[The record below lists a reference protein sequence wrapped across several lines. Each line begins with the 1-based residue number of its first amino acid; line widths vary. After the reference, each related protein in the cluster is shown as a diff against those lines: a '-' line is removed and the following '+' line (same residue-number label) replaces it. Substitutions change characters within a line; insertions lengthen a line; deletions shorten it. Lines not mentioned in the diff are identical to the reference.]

1 MLNRF
6 AKTEGF
12 LARVV
17 AGIVALNL
25 FIIMLAGI
33 WSYKSRMQYESRAHV
48 ATQNLTLILVQNI
61 SGIIKTV
68 EVALTSLRV
77 VVEKQL
83 HSGRIDGSELETYLE
98 ELHGSI
104 PELEGLRVSD
114 ARGRVLYGFH
124 GKALQ
129 APDISDRDYFQRLRQ
144 EPTLRL
150 VLSKPIRGRIGGKW
164 IIVIAKPIHQPD
176 GSFAGVVFG
185 ALPLEY
191 LNALFSSIDI
201 GAFGALALRDASD
214 MSLVARFPEP
224 QGVGLGVGS
233 KLMSPQFLEL
243 QKIDAAAGS
252 YEGRSGVD
260 RRERTWAYRRFADGS
275 YYIFAGVDRDEYL
288 APWRRELVVVLL
300 VVVSFA
306 LASLAGFV
314 IIRRGWSRNNRAL
327 LALAESE
334 SRERKRVDELNAI
347 MESAPVL
354 LLIADDTAGRQIKGN
369 PLACELL
376 QIPSGGNFSKRAA
389 DDAETRHYVILHG
402 GVETAPGELPLQRA
416 IRGES
421 VRNYLQ
427 EIVFDDGRRVTLFGD
442 AVPLRDD
449 RGEIRGAVAA
459 FLDVT
464 TQLKTSIDLL
474 ESEARYRTLFDQS
487 PDGIVLVDPES
498 FALDFFNDAACQ
510 QLGYTREE
518 FARLSIR
525 DLDPIDDLEA
535 VRERGRRL
543 AETGAAS
550 FETIHRSKEGA
561 PRNVEVHLKYV
572 TIGGKPLIC
581 SIFHDIT
588 ERTLAESALRA
599 SEERF
604 RTLVETSSDVIF
616 VLNGE
621 GVFQFASPAWE
632 QHYGTPVAGVAGSH
646 FGDFVHPDDAPRCA
660 EYLSRVIATGVGE
673 ASPSYRVKHAD
684 GSWRSF
690 MANGTSYLDAAG
702 TRLYIGVSRDIS
714 AQLRSEEER
723 IEIERKLLHSQKLE
737 SLGVLAGGI
746 AHDFNNLLAAILG
759 NLDLAALRLPESS
772 PVRGNLQQSMLA
784 CRRAADLTRQM
795 LAYCGKG
802 VFQLVQVNLNAV
814 VRENA
819 DLFKAVVPCNVKFSL
834 QAPDEALP
842 IMVDP
847 SQIQQVVM
855 NLITN
860 AVEAIGEGRG
870 TVSLRTGIRE
880 CDARYVAESC
890 LEEKPLPGQFVFIE
904 VTDDGCG
911 MDEESQRRIFEPFY
925 TTKFTGRGL
934 GMAATQGIITKLKG
948 LIVLRS
954 CPGGGTSFTVLL
966 PALGTLAV
974 AQVVPVASAPPAAAL
989 PGGRRGTVLVV
1000 DDEEVVREVGCEYVR
1015 LLGFEVL
1022 EARDGLEALEVFRR
1036 QQHKIAFLILDMAMP
1051 NLDGVATFHE
1061 LKKISPAVKVIV
1073 SSGFSEQAVL
1083 EQFPQE
1089 RPDAFLQKPFQVREL
1104 EQQIARVLAQD
1115 AGGGVALGK
1124 FSQRSG

>member
-1 MLNRF
+1 MINRF

-12 LARVV
+12 LARIV

-33 WSYKSRMQYESRAHV
+33 WSYKSRLQYESRAHV
-48 ATQNLTLILVQNI
+48 ATQNLTLVLEQSI
-61 SGIIKTV
+61 SGVIKTV
-68 EVALTSLRV
+68 EVALNSLRM
-77 VVEKQL
+77 VVEKEQQT
-83 HSGRIDGSELETYLE
+83 GRFGSRELEAYLD
-98 ELHGSI
+98 ELHHSL

-114 ARGRVLYGFH
+114 ARGRLLYGFR
-124 GKALQ
+124 GKAQQ
-129 APDISDRDYFQRLRQ
+129 APDISDREYFLRLRQ
-144 EPTLRL
+144 DPTLRL

-164 IIVIAKPIHQPD
+164 IIVIAKPLRHPD

-185 ALPLEY
+185 ALPLDY
-191 LNALFSSIDI
+191 LSALFSSIDV
-201 GAFGALALRDASD
+201 GTFGALALREAADL
-214 MSLVARFPEP
+214 SLVARYPEP
-224 QGVGLGVGS
+224 KGDGRGIGS
-233 KLMSPQFLEL
+233 QLMSRQFLEL
-243 QKIDAAAGS
+243 QKLDAATGT
-252 YEGRSGVD
+252 YDGRSGVD
-260 RRERTWAYRRFADGS
+260 RRERTWTYRRFADRS
-275 YYIFAGVDRDEYL
+275 YYIFAGMDRDEYL

-300 VVVSFA
+300 LVASFA

-327 LALAESE
+327 GALAESE

-347 MESAPVL
+347 MESVPVV
-354 LLIADDTAGRQIKGN
+354 LLIAHDTAGRQITGN
-369 PLACELL
+369 PLACALL
-376 QIPSGGNFSKRAA
+376 QIPSGGNFSKRAVDGA
-389 DDAETRHYVILHG
+389 GTGHYVILHG
-402 GVETAPGELPLQRA
+402 EVETPPRDLPLQRA

-421 VRNYLQ
+421 VRNYRQ
-427 EIVFDDGRRVTLFGD
+427 EIVFDDGHRVTLFGD

-464 TQLKTSIDLL
+464 TQLKTSGDLL

-487 PDGIVLVDPES
+487 PDGIALVDPDS
-498 FALDFFNDAACQ
+498 FALDIFNEAACQ
-510 QLGYTREE
+510 QLGYSREE
-518 FARLSIR
+518 FARLTVR
-525 DLDPIDDLEA
+525 DLDPLEDLELI
-535 VRERGRRL
+535 RERGRTLR
-543 AETGAAS
+543 ETGSAT
-550 FETIHRSKEGA
+550 FETIHLTKDGA
-561 PRNVEVHLKYV
+561 PRNIEVHLKFV

-588 ERTLAESALRA
+588 KRTLAETALRA

-604 RTLVETSSDVIF
+604 RTLVETSTDVIF
-616 VLNGE
+616 VLNGD
-621 GVFQFASPAWE
+621 GVFQFVSPAWE
-632 QHYGTPVAGVAGSH
+632 QHYGFPVDGVIGCH
-646 FGDFVHPDDAPRCA
+646 FGQFVHPDDALPCA
-660 EYLSRVIATGVGE
+660 EYLSRVLASGVGE
-673 ASPSYRVKHAD
+673 ASPSYRVKHAG

-690 MANGTSYLDAAG
+690 ISNGTSYTDAAG
-702 TRLYIGVSRDIS
+702 VRMYIGVSRDIS
-714 AQLRSEEER
+714 EQLRSEEER

-759 NLDLAALRLPESS
+759 NLDLAALRLPEMS
-772 PVRGNLQQSMLA
+772 PVRGNLEQSMLA

-802 VFQLVQVNLNAV
+802 IFQLEQVNLNAV

-834 QAPDEALP
+834 DAPDQVLP

-847 SQIQQVVM
+847 SQVQQVVM

-860 AVEAIGEGRG
+860 AVEAIGEGHG

-880 CDARYVAESC
+880 CDARYIAASR
-890 LEEKPLPGQFVFIE
+890 LEEKPLPGHFAFIE

-911 MDEESQRRIFEPFY
+911 MDEETQRRLFEPFF

-948 LIVLRS
+948 LIVLKS
-954 CPGGGTSFTVLL
+954 SPGGGTSFCVLL
-966 PALGTLAV
+966 PALGAV
-974 AQVVPVASAPPAAAL
+974 AAAQVAPVPAAGPVAAL
-989 PGGRRGTVLVV
+989 LQGGQGKVLVV
-1000 DDEEVVREVGCEYVR
+1000 DDEDVVREVGCEYVR

-1022 EARDGLEALEVFRR
+1022 EARDGVEALEVFRR
-1036 QQHKIAFLILDMAMP
+1036 HQHEIAFLILDMAMP

-1061 LKKISPAVKVIV
+1061 LKKIRPEVKVIV
-1073 SSGFSEQAVL
+1073 SSGFSEQSVL
-1083 EQFPQE
+1083 EQFPQD

-1104 EQQIARVLAQD
+1104 EQQVARVLAQD
-1115 AGGGVALGK
+1115 APAGM
-1124 FSQRSG
+1124 F